1 MAKGPEYSS
10 LGTFHEQVQCLTNEN
25 VQLQDRNEKLY
36 SKVEELQEK
45 LGQLALSKADMSS
58 RLICSEEEKLKI
70 SKDFVDFQID
80 TNKKREQHEAEN
92 FELKNLI
99 LGLENRI
106 LEIELHDERTT
117 GERDA
122 LQERLQTLE
131 NDHKELAN
139 EYLALKSNYLVLGKE
154 HEQELSKSE
163 ELSRELLNLVK
174 SKQEHPH
181 HVQTKSLESQTE
193 AEEPSA
199 EVERVQT
206 LIHRFSAR
214 RAKPK
219 DVVAASE
226 HEDQKLEKSVSFNGA
241 VISFPQIMEI
251 DSAFHPSELL
261 RNQGHITEEME
272 KMREMYSSQ
281 QQKLEERMITMG
293 KELQEAKK
301 AIRNTQHKLAE
312 ESAILLSSHG
322 QLQEVE
328 SENSRLQLQLKELN
342 EQYRSHLVQ
351 YITDLAEYTDSKS
364 SAATKEPAQM
374 KRFVDSMLKDIRAS
388 YKSRE
393 EQLARAARGY
403 KKRMQNLV
411 KKHEGL
417 LVAYRMQREQIRS
430 LGSPDLDPG
439 PPEHHFSITD
449 AELLTNTS
457 QELNR
462 LREDKASLEGQLY
475 ELQMKVK
482 LSEKMISGTSFH
494 LLEGDGWAELRKQ
507 LREFT
512 HATQVELEKER
523 SQLLARAMVA
533 EEQVA
538 ELQEYVD
545 KHLVR
550 YKQEIVRMHKL
561 LGTDGSRE
569 LSAGASAIPVL
580 LMSQRN
586 LNKEV

>member
-1 MAKGPEYSS
+1 MAKDPEY
-10 LGTFHEQVQCLTNEN
+10 LGTFHERVQCLTNEN
-25 VQLQDRNEKLY
+25 VQLQDRNERLY
-36 SKVEELQEK
+36 GKVGELQDR
-45 LGQLALSKADMSS
+45 LGQLAISKADLSS
-58 RLICSEEEKLKI
+58 RLIRSEEEKLKI
-70 SKDFVDFQID
+70 SKDFVDFQIE

-99 LGLENRI
+99 LDLENRI
-106 LEIELHDERTT
+106 LEIELRDERTT

-122 LQERLQTLE
+122 LQERLHTLE
-131 NDHKELAN
+131 NDHKELGN
-139 EYLALKSNYLVLGKE
+139 EYLALKSNYLVLDKE
-154 HEQELSKSE
+154 HEQEVSKNE

-181 HVQTKSLESQTE
+181 HLQTKSTESQSE
-193 AEEPSA
+193 AENPPA
-199 EVERVQT
+199 EVKRVRT
-206 LIHRFSAR
+206 LVHRLSAHKV
-214 RAKPK
+214 KPE
-219 DVVAASE
+219 DVVLASE
-226 HEDQKLEKSVSFNGA
+226 QERQKLEKS
-241 VISFPQIMEI
+241 
-251 DSAFHPSELL
+251 LL
-261 RNQGHITEEME
+261 GNQGHITEEME
-272 KMREMYSSQ
+272 KMREMYNSQ

-301 AIRNTQHKLAE
+301 AIRHTQHKLAE
-312 ESAILLSSHG
+312 ESAILLSSQGH
-322 QLQEVE
+322 LQEVE

-342 EQYRSHLVQ
+342 EEYRSHLVQ
-351 YITDLAEYTDSKS
+351 YVTDLAEYIDSKS
-364 SAATKEPAQM
+364 SPAKKEPSQM
-374 KRFVDSMLKDIRAS
+374 KHFVDSMLKDIRAS

-417 LVAYRMQREQIRS
+417 LIAYRMQREQIRL
-430 LGSPDLDPG
+430 LGSHDLDPG

-449 AELLTNTS
+449 AELLTNTA

-462 LREDKASLEGQLY
+462 LREDKANLEGQLY

-482 LSEKMISGTSFH
+482 LSEKMISGTASH
-494 LLEGDGWAELRKQ
+494 ALPLPVPNLLEGEGWAQLRKQ

-512 HATQVELEKER
+512 HSTQVELERER

-550 YKQEIVRMHKL
+550 YKQEIVRMRKL
-561 LGTDGSRE
+561 LGTSGSQA
-569 LSAGASAIPVL
+569 LSAEASEVPVL
-580 LMSQRN
+580 LMSQGT
-586 LNKEV
+586 LSKEV

>member
-1 MAKGPEYSS
+1 MDLAKGLENSTTS
-10 LGTFHEQVQCLTNEN
+10 TFREQVQCLTNEN
-25 VQLQDRNEKLY
+25 VQLQDRNERLY
-36 SKVEELQEK
+36 SKVGELQEK
-45 LGQLALSKADMSS
+45 LGQLAVSKTDLSS

-70 SKDFVDFQID
+70 SKDFIDFQIE
-80 TNKKREQHEAEN
+80 TNKMREQHEAEN

-106 LEIELHDERTT
+106 LETELHDERTT

-122 LQERLQTLE
+122 LQEHLHTLE
-131 NDHKELAN
+131 EDHKELAN
-139 EYLALKSNYLVLGKE
+139 EYLVLKSHYLALGKE
-154 HEQELSKSE
+154 HEQEVSKNE
-163 ELSRELLNLVK
+163 ELSTELLNLVK
-174 SKQEHPH
+174 SKREHPYH
-181 HVQTKSLESQTE
+181 IQTNIPDSQTK
-193 AEEPSA
+193 AEELFA
-199 EVERVQT
+199 EEERVRA
-206 LIHRFSAR
+206 LVHRLSAR
-214 RAKPK
+214 KVKPE
-219 DVVAASE
+219 DVVASE
-226 HEDQKLEKSVSFNGA
+226 HERRKLEKS
-241 VISFPQIMEI
+241 
-251 DSAFHPSELL
+251 LL
-261 RNQGHITEEME
+261 GNQGHVTEEME
-272 KMREMYSSQ
+272 KMREMYNSQ
-281 QQKLEERMITMG
+281 QQKLEERMVTMG

-312 ESAILLSSHG
+312 ESVILLSSQG

-342 EQYRSHLVQ
+342 EEYRSRLVQ

-364 SAATKEPAQM
+364 AAATKEPGQM

-388 YKSRE
+388 YRSRE

-417 LVAYRMQREQIRS
+417 LIAYRMQREQIRL
-430 LGSPDLDPG
+430 LGSRDLDPG

-449 AELLTNTS
+449 TELLTNTS

-462 LREDKASLEGQLY
+462 LREDKARLEGQLH

-482 LSEKMISGTSFH
+482 LSEKIASGTSSH
-494 LLEGDGWAELRKQ
+494 LLEDEGWAELRKQ
-507 LREFT
+507 LQEFT
-512 HATQVELEKER
+512 HATQVELERER

-533 EEQVA
+533 EEQIA

-550 YKQEIVRMHKL
+550 YKQEIVRMRKL
-561 LGTDGSRE
+561 LGTDGSQA
-569 LSAGASAIPVL
+569 LSAVVSEVPMLLIP
-580 LMSQRN
+580 QRN
-586 LNKEV
+586 LSEEV

>member
-1 MAKGPEYSS
+1 MAKGSEYSS

-25 VQLQDRNEKLY
+25 VQLQDRNERLY
-36 SKVEELQEK
+36 SKVGELQEK
-45 LGQLALSKADMSS
+45 LGQLALSKADLSS
-58 RLICSEEEKLKI
+58 RLIRSEEEKLKI

-122 LQERLQTLE
+122 LQERLQALE
-131 NDHKELAN
+131 NDHKELTN

-163 ELSRELLNLVK
+163 ELSKELLNLVK

-181 HVQTKSLESQTE
+181 HVQTKSLESQTA

-199 EVERVQT
+199 EAERVQT
-206 LIHRFSAR
+206 LIYRLSAR
-214 RAKPK
+214 RAKPE
-219 DVVAASE
+219 DVVVASE
-226 HEDQKLEKSVSFNGA
+226 PEHQKLEKS
-241 VISFPQIMEI
+241 
-251 DSAFHPSELL
+251 LL
-261 RNQGHITEEME
+261 RNQDHITEEME
-272 KMREMYSSQ
+272 KMREMYNSQ

-312 ESAILLSSHG
+312 ESAILLSSQG

-328 SENSRLQLQLKELN
+328 SENSRLHLQLKELN
-342 EQYRSHLVQ
+342 EEYRSRLVQ

-374 KRFVDSMLKDIRAS
+374 KRFVDSMLKDVRAS

-417 LVAYRMQREQIRS
+417 LIAYRVQREQIRS
-430 LGSPDLDPG
+430 LGSQDLDLG

-449 AELLTNTS
+449 AELLTNAS
-457 QELNR
+457 RELNR

-482 LSEKMISGTSFH
+482 LSEKMISGTSFNALPLPVPN
-494 LLEGDGWAELRKQ
+494 LLEGHGWAELRKQ

-512 HATQVELEKER
+512 HTTQVELERER

-569 LSAGASAIPVL
+569 LSAGASEIPVL

-586 LNKEV
+586 FNKEV

>member
-226 HEDQKLEKSVSFNGA
+226 HEDQKLEKS
-241 VISFPQIMEI
+241 
-251 DSAFHPSELL
+251 LL

-494 LLEGDGWAELRKQ
+494 PLPPPVPSLLEGDGWAELRKQ

>member
-45 LGQLALSKADMSS
+45 LGQLALSKADLSS

-226 HEDQKLEKSVSFNGA
+226 HEDQKLEKS
-241 VISFPQIMEI
+241 
-251 DSAFHPSELL
+251 LL

-342 EQYRSHLVQ
+342 EEYRSHLVQ

-482 LSEKMISGTSFH
+482 LSEKMISGTSF
-494 LLEGDGWAELRKQ
+494 Q
-507 LREFT
+507 
-512 HATQVELEKER
+512 
-523 SQLLARAMVA
+523 
-533 EEQVA
+533 
-538 ELQEYVD
+538 
-545 KHLVR
+545 
-550 YKQEIVRMHKL
+550 
-561 LGTDGSRE
+561 
-569 LSAGASAIPVL
+569 
-580 LMSQRN
+580 
-586 LNKEV
+586 

>member
-1 MAKGPEYSS
+1 MAKDPEYSN
-10 LGTFHEQVQCLTNEN
+10 LGTFREQVQCLTNEN
-25 VQLQDRNEKLY
+25 VQLQDRNERLY
-36 SKVEELQEK
+36 GKVGELQEK
-45 LGQLALSKADMSS
+45 LGQLAISKADLSS
-58 RLICSEEEKLKI
+58 RLIRSEEEKLKI
-70 SKDFVDFQID
+70 SKDFVDFQIE

-99 LGLENRI
+99 LDLENRI
-106 LEIELHDERTT
+106 LEIELRDERTT

-122 LQERLQTLE
+122 LQECLHTLE
-131 NDHKELAN
+131 NDHKELGN
-139 EYLALKSNYLVLGKE
+139 EYLALKSNYLVLDKE
-154 HEQELSKSE
+154 HEKEVSKNE

-181 HVQTKSLESQTE
+181 HLQTKSTESQSE
-193 AEEPSA
+193 AENPPA
-199 EVERVQT
+199 EVKRVRA
-206 LIHRFSAR
+206 LVHRLSAHKV
-214 RAKPK
+214 KPK
-219 DVVAASE
+219 DVVVASE
-226 HEDQKLEKSVSFNGA
+226 QERQKLEKS
-241 VISFPQIMEI
+241 
-251 DSAFHPSELL
+251 LL
-261 RNQGHITEEME
+261 GNQGHITEEME
-272 KMREMYSSQ
+272 KMREMYNSQ

-301 AIRNTQHKLAE
+301 AIRHTQHKLAE
-312 ESAILLSSHG
+312 ESAILLSSQGH
-322 QLQEVE
+322 LQEVE

-342 EQYRSHLVQ
+342 EEYRSRLVQ

-364 SAATKEPAQM
+364 SPAKKEPSQM
-374 KRFVDSMLKDIRAS
+374 KHFVDSMLRDIRAS

-393 EQLARAARGY
+393 EQLAKAARGY
-403 KKRMQNLV
+403 KKRMQNVV

-417 LVAYRMQREQIRS
+417 LIAYRMQREQIRL
-430 LGSPDLDPG
+430 LGSHDLDPG

-449 AELLTNTS
+449 AELLTNTA

-462 LREDKASLEGQLY
+462 LREDKANLEGQLY

-482 LSEKMISGTSFH
+482 LSEKMISGTASH
-494 LLEGDGWAELRKQ
+494 ALPLPVPNLLEGEGWAQLRKQ

-512 HATQVELEKER
+512 HSTQVELERER

-550 YKQEIVRMHKL
+550 YKQEIVRMRKL
-561 LGTDGSRE
+561 LGTNGSQA
-569 LSAGASAIPVL
+569 LSAEASEVPVL
-580 LMSQRN
+580 LISQGT
-586 LNKEV
+586 LSKEL